1 MSLPSFLYTYKQV
14 GTVEKDGVKYKKF
27 VKVPLIRSK
36 HRAAAGQALLVV
48 LLGVLAFRFVGWFFE
63 RDSRSAERGP
73 SQYQGFE

>member
-14 GTVEKDGVKYKKF
+14 GVVEKDGVKYKKF

-36 HRAAAGQALLVV
+36 HRAAAGQAVLVV
-48 LLGVLAFRFVGWFFE
+48 LLGALAFKFVGWFFD
-63 RDSRSAERGP
+63 RDARSADSGP